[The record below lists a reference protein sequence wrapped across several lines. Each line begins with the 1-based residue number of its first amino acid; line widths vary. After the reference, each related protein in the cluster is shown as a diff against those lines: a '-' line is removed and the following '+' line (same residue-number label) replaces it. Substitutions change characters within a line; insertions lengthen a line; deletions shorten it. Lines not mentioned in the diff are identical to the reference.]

1 MLQRNS
7 VRQDPIRVLVILRV
21 ERRHPTAPGYNRTV
35 AMPTG
40 DLHIEL
46 IDDETARHLRALSGA
61 ERLRI
66 ASGMF
71 AAARRMLRSHL
82 AAEHADW
89 DDRRLQDEVTRRLS
103 GTG

>member
-1 MLQRNS
+1 MGIEN
-7 VRQDPIRVLVILRV
+7 
-21 ERRHPTAPGYNRTV
+21 ER
-35 AMPTG
+35 
-40 DLHIEL
+40 IEL
-46 IDDETARHLRALSGA
+46 IDDEMARHLRALSGA

-82 AAEHADW
+82 AVSHPDW
-89 DDRRLQDEVTRRLS
+89 NAARLQAEVTRRLS